1 MVREK
6 QIASTNASP
15 LPSTF
20 EWIWTTDKKPTSFR
34 DWLAD
39 SEPVFW
45 IQGKPGSGKS
55 TLMDYLS
62 TNNRVSQL
70 LGTSGAEWTSI
81 RFFFDF
87 RSGTD
92 IANTF
97 EGLLRSLLLQMVKT
111 VPGLET
117 GLGQSSA
124 KSYVPEHITK
134 WDSRSLQDAFY
145 RALAEFPTALCLFI
159 DGLDE
164 YGGQMFELVRFFFS
178 ISERCGPRA
187 RHKVCLASRPEEILA
202 FGLEGCPGVRM
213 QDHNTKGIE
222 KYVRNMLDSRIL
234 PDEQDRDT
242 FSELVA
248 GKAEGVFLWARFAV
262 SEVISSFSRGENLDE
277 LNRRLDEVPL
287 EMNEIYYKIFGRMSP
302 SDRHDARLMFQ
313 LVCFAKGSSV
323 LSNGLTILQL
333 KEAVDV
339 ANNRT
344 VDPAH
349 ESRPSELQKFRRAL
363 RAKSG
368 GLLEDVSESEEKL
381 KNGRG
386 DRGGSLV
393 RLTHRTVKS
402 YLDQEGWLLESQIE
416 NGSFSPHALWLYICC
431 KHVQSI
437 LGPSKSRPRYT
448 CADGRV
454 PPDFLDPSMKHS
466 LIQYASY
473 SLFYHARYLE
483 RLSGESSYEHLSLVS
498 SSLWMY
504 LRDKCRPWKC
514 YRLGDPDWDT
524 IGRNPDI
531 QPWQIVVEQGL
542 TLCSGDVIKKA
553 LYAPRGDDEAISIAL
568 VIHGYTRDPA
578 LDAMNDS
585 FNQLVTLLL
594 EAGAV
599 VSRTNVIMCL
609 RYGTVSTLEVLL
621 DYWYKGSI
629 EANAVGFLSELTL
642 RWGDEGFEPMLDLL
656 LARGKDIIQ
665 VSGPGGNVFHT
676 IIAMITKRSYQIRDI
691 NPRIRLLR
699 ERGANIKVCSFQ
711 LDFCLWSG
719 HEQKQAGSC
728 QLILNSA
735 VGSTTSPFSSSRSAD
750 FYLYNTYKAPSTRG
764 TPLQFA
770 WRCFHSP
777 ELRSTLREELHEFMS
792 VLVDNG
798 ADRYWREPNGAVV
811 SMDDFLAC
819 CYLSLGQLE
828 SQSEFD
834 HAFCRVSGDTYEYP
848 LYATQS
854 QIEEYTR
861 SGGWP
866 Q

>member
-1 MVREK
+1 MLQRLDYRERLARE
-6 QIASTNASP
+6 QHIASTNASP

-20 EWIWTTDKKPTSFR
+20 EWIWTTNKKPTLFR
-34 DWLAD
+34 DWLKD
-39 SEPVFW
+39 SKPVFW
-45 IQGKPGSGKS
+45 IQGKAGSGKS

-62 TNNRVSQL
+62 TSDQVSRF
-70 LGTSGAEWTSI
+70 LGTSGAEWRTI

-87 RSGTD
+87 RSGTN

-97 EGLLRSLLLQMVKT
+97 EGLLRSLLLQMIEK

-117 GLGQSSA
+117 GLAQSGT
-124 KSYVPEHITK
+124 KSHVPEHILR
-134 WDSRSLQDAFY
+134 WDHRSLQDAFY

-164 YGGQMFELVRFFFS
+164 YGGRMFELVRFFFS

-187 RHKVCLASRPEEILA
+187 RYKVCLASRPEEILA
-202 FGLEGCPGVRM
+202 MGLEGCPGFRM
-213 QDHNTKGIE
+213 QDHNRQGIE
-222 KYVRNMLDSRIL
+222 EYVLNMLDSRIL

-262 SEVISSFSRGENLDE
+262 SEVISSLSRGENLDE

-287 EMNEIYYKIFGRMSP
+287 EMNEIYSKIFGRMSLG
-302 SDRHDARLMFQ
+302 DQHDARLMFQ
-313 LVCFAKGSSV
+313 LVCFAEGSSED
-323 LSNGLTILQL
+323 SNGLTILQL

-368 GLLEDVSESEEKL
+368 GLLEEVSREDSESEEEL
-381 KNGRG
+381 KTGRG
-386 DRGGSLV
+386 DCGGSLV

-402 YLDQEGWLLESQIE
+402 YLDQEGWLLESQIG
-416 NGSFSPHALWLYICC
+416 NDSFSPDALWLYICC

-437 LGPSKSRPRYT
+437 LGPSNSRPRYT
-448 CADGRV
+448 CANDRF
-454 PPDFLDPSMKHS
+454 PSDFLDPSMKHS

-483 RLSGESSYEHLSLVS
+483 GLSGESSYKYLSLVP
-498 SSLWMY
+498 SSLWIY
-504 LRDKCRPWKC
+504 LRDKCRPWSC
-514 YRLGDPDWDT
+514 YEFGDLDWDA
-524 IGRNPDI
+524 IGRKQDI

-542 TLCSGDVIKKA
+542 TLCSGDVINKA

-568 VIHGYTRDPA
+568 VIQGRTRDPS

-585 FNQLVTLLL
+585 LDQLVTLLL

-609 RYGTVSTLEVLL
+609 RYGTESTLEVLL

-629 EANAVGFLSELTL
+629 EANAVGLLSELTL
-642 RWGDEGFEPMLDLL
+642 RRGDKEFEPMLDLL

-665 VSGPGGNVFHT
+665 VSGPGGNLLHT
-676 IIAMITKRSYQIRDI
+676 IIAAVAEPSYPNRRIAP
-691 NPRIRLLR
+691 PRIKILIEL
-699 ERGANIKVCSFQ
+699 GANIKVCSFQ
-711 LDFCLWSG
+711 LYFCLWSG
-719 HEQKQAGSC
+719 HYSSK
-728 QLILNSA
+728 
-735 VGSTTSPFSSSRSAD
+735 VGPVRSFQNMRSALGLHFPPKLD
-750 FYLYNTYKAPSTRG
+750 LLTSTF
-764 TPLQFA
+764 QF
-770 WRCFHSP
+770 S
-777 ELRSTLREELHEFMS
+777 
-792 VLVDNG
+792 
-798 ADRYWREPNGAVV
+798 
-811 SMDDFLAC
+811 
-819 CYLSLGQLE
+819 
-828 SQSEFD
+828 
-834 HAFCRVSGDTYEYP
+834 
-848 LYATQS
+848 
-854 QIEEYTR
+854 
-861 SGGWP
+861 
-866 Q
+866 